1 MGVVKGTTRPQSYI
15 LTTRPPTSK
24 IKVGSKGAPFNAYT
38 NAFKI
43 QKRPN
48 WNLVQHRVDFK
59 PDEDVTKMRKTL
71 VKLGEKE
78 LKGEYLFDGTMLFAT
93 RRLDGT
99 VINVKDPA
107 TGRIFETLPA
117 SRIEISKIFPVGSLL
132 NLKCVCVGIERSS
145 FGSKRI

>member
-1 MGVVKGTTRPQSYI
+1 M
-15 LTTRPPTSK
+15 
-24 IKVGSKGAPFNAYT
+24 
-38 NAFKI
+38 
-43 QKRPN
+43 
-48 WNLVQHRVDFK
+48 DFK

-107 TGRIFETLPA
+107 VSLFMDFLKVSK
-117 SRIEISKIFPVGSLL
+117 SRKQFLELSIFPKK
-132 NLKCVCVGIERSS
+132 NRKT
-145 FGSKRI
+145 

>member
-1 MGVVKGTTRPQSYI
+1 MGVVRGTTRPQSYI
-15 LTTRPPTSK
+15 LTTRPPTAK
-24 IKVGSKGAPFNAYT
+24 IKVGSKGALFNAYT

-48 WNLVQHRVDFK
+48 WSLVQHRVDFK

-93 RRLDGT
+93 RKLDGT
-99 VINVKDPA
+99 VLNVKDPSS
-107 TGRIFETLPA
+107 G
-117 SRIEISKIFPVGSLL
+117 KIFQISIREVGEVQPQDFSYIQLL
-132 NLKCVCVGIERSS
+132 VRDLHMFSQIL
-145 FGSKRI
+145 

>member
-1 MGVVKGTTRPQSYI
+1 M
-15 LTTRPPTSK
+15 
-24 IKVGSKGAPFNAYT
+24 
-38 NAFKI
+38 
-43 QKRPN
+43 
-48 WNLVQHRVDFK
+48 DFK

-107 TGRIFETLPA
+107 VSLFMDFLKVSK
-117 SRIEISKIFPVGSLL
+117 SRKQFLELSIFP
-132 NLKCVCVGIERSS
+132 KKTR
-145 FGSKRI
+145 KT

>member
-1 MGVVKGTTRPQSYI
+1 M
-15 LTTRPPTSK
+15 
-24 IKVGSKGAPFNAYT
+24 
-38 NAFKI
+38 
-43 QKRPN
+43 
-48 WNLVQHRVDFK
+48 VQHRVDFK

-107 TGRIFETLPA
+107 VSLFMDFLLNDFCDLLGTLDAPV
-117 SRIEISKIFPVGSLL
+117 SRI
-132 NLKCVCVGIERSS
+132 VC
-145 FGSKRI
+145 

>member
-1 MGVVKGTTRPQSYI
+1 MDP
-15 LTTRPPTSK
+15 
-24 IKVGSKGAPFNAYT
+24 

-43 QKRPN
+43 QKRPS

-59 PDEDVTKMRKTL
+59 PDEDVTL
-71 VKLGEKE
+71 VRLGEKE

-107 TGRIFETLPA
+107 VSLFILKVSK
-117 SRIEISKIFPVGSLL
+117 SRKQFLEF
-132 NLKCVCVGIERSS
+132 
-145 FGSKRI
+145 